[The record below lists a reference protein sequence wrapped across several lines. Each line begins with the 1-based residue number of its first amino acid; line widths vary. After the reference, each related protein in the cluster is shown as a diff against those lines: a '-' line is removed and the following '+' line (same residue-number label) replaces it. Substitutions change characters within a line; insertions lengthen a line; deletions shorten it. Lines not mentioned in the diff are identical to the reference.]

1 MEKIVAERDVENA
14 LEKLALVEAKVED
27 AIAIAEQEEVDTKSF
42 IRNKS
47 SVSQSANAKK
57 RRRLD

>member
-1 MEKIVAERDVENA
+1 MEKIIAEREVENA
-14 LEKLALVEAKVED
+14 LEKLALVEEKVDD
-27 AIAIAEQEEVDTKSF
+27 AIAVAEQEEVDTKSF

-57 RRRLD
+57 RRR

>member
-1 MEKIVAERDVENA
+1 MDQLVSEREIEHA
-14 LEKLALVEAKVED
+14 LQKLALEEEKIED
-27 AIAIAEQEEVDTKSF
+27 AIAMVEQEELDTKSF

-57 RRRLD
+57 RRR

>member
-1 MEKIVAERDVENA
+1 MEKIIAEREVENA
-14 LEKLALVEAKVED
+14 LEKLALVEEKVDD

-57 RRRLD
+57 RRR